1 MTGKRLKIRQTA
13 RGGILWLL
21 WVWLFWGFCGV
32 PRIFAGPWET
42 GGRQLAM
49 MGYALEPGVFVQ
61 VASQGHE
68 TVLEWYLGAGIAV
81 DQPDARGR
89 TALFAAVVQGRE
101 AVAVRLLRAGAD
113 PNRADPEGRTALMA
127 AVSRA
132 NPGLVEKL
140 IAAGA
145 DVAARD
151 AQGHAALHFA
161 LATRS
166 PSLVGRLLALAA
178 LPGGPCCE
186 GHDLIEHALDTG
198 DWAVAEPILRQ
209 SPPRDEWTRQSRRW
223 LAEALRR
230 QEKDRIRLLLG
241 KHRAV
246 PTPEGSKQPWL
257 AHALLDGAGGDFR
270 LLLECGA
277 NPQCRLQ
284 TPAERDFLERVA
296 PGTVRGYLA
305 KEPGMT
311 PLMLAAGL
319 GRIDALRLLLENGA
333 RRGTATQSKYR
344 LVALRFAAW
353 AQSPECIQALLEGA
367 PTPEQLRIE
376 ISLGAQRA
384 VLIKNGVRVDETRI
398 STGRPGYPTAQG
410 RFVVTDKD
418 PAHVSTIYK
427 VPMPFFMRLS
437 CQEFG
442 MHEGYAEEPFASHGC
457 IRLPPEVARRFYRDV
472 PVGTLV
478 SIGP

>member
-1 MTGKRLKIRQTA
+1 MSGKRLKRRETG
-13 RGGILWLL
+13 RGWRMRFL
-21 WVWLFWGFCGV
+21 WVWLLVGCCGV
-32 PRIFAGPWET
+32 QPIFAGPWET
-42 GGRQLAM
+42 GGKQLEM
-49 MGYALEPGVFVQ
+49 MGYALESEVFVG
-61 VASQGHE
+61 VAAQGHAP
-68 TVLEWYLGAGIAV
+68 VVEWYLGAGIAV
-81 DQPDARGR
+81 DQPNSRGR
-89 TALFAAVVQGRE
+89 TALFAAVAQGQA
-101 AVAVRLLRAGAD
+101 AVAARLLRAGAD
-113 PNRADPEGRTALMA
+113 PNRPDPDGRTPLMA
-127 AVSRA
+127 AVAREDQ
-132 NPGLVEKL
+132 GLVEQL

-145 DVAARD
+145 DAAARD
-151 AQGHAALHFA
+151 IHGHAALHFA
-161 LATRS
+161 LAIRS
-166 PSLVGRLLALAA
+166 AQLVARLFPLAA

-186 GHDLIEHALDTG
+186 GHDLVEHALETG
-198 DWAVAEPILRQ
+198 DWALAEPILRQ
-209 SPPRDEWTRQSRRW
+209 SPPRTEWTRQSRRW
-223 LAEALRR
+223 LGEALRR

-246 PTPEGSKQPWL
+246 PSPEGSKQPWL
-257 AHALLDGAGGDFR
+257 AHALLDAADGALR

-277 NPQCRLQ
+277 DPQCRLQ
-284 TPAERDFLERVA
+284 TPAEPAFLERIA
-296 PGTVRGYLA
+296 PSTVRGYLG

-319 GRIDALRLLLENGA
+319 GRLDALRLLLENGA
-333 RRGTATQSKYR
+333 RPGTATQSKYR

-367 PTPEQLRIE
+367 PRPDLLRVE

-384 VLIKNGVRVDETRI
+384 VLIKNGVEVCSTGI

-418 PAHVSTIYK
+418 PSHVSTIYK

-442 MHEGYAEEPFASHGC
+442 MHEGYAALPFASHGC
-457 IRLPPEVARRFYRDV
+457 IRLPAEAARRFYREV

>member
-1 MTGKRLKIRQTA
+1 MNGERLKRREKA
-13 RGGILWLL
+13 RAWRAWLL
-21 WVWLFWGFCGV
+21 WGLVILGCCGGG
-32 PRIFAGPWET
+32 RIFAGPWET
-42 GGRQLAM
+42 GGRQLEM
-49 MGYALEPGVFVQ
+49 LGYALAPEVFVR
-61 VASQGHE
+61 VASQGHAP
-68 TVLEWYLGAGIAV
+68 VLEWYLGAGIAV
-81 DQPDARGR
+81 DQHDARGR
-89 TALFAAVVQGRE
+89 TALFAAVVNGQE
-101 AVAVRLLRAGAD
+101 AVAARLLRAGAD

-132 NPGLVEKL
+132 SPGLVEQL

-151 AQGHAALHFA
+151 AQGHSALHFA
-161 LATRS
+161 LANRS
-166 PSLVGRLLALAA
+166 ARMAARLLALGA

-186 GHDLIEHALDTG
+186 GHDLVEHALETG
-198 DWAVAEPILRQ
+198 DWAMAEPILRQ
-209 SPPRDEWTRQSRRW
+209 SPPRTEWTRQSRLW

-257 AHALLDGAGGDFR
+257 AHALLDGGSGDVR

-277 NPQCRLQ
+277 DPQCRLQ
-284 TPAERDFLERVA
+284 TPAEPAFLERVA
-296 PGTVRGYLA
+296 PSTVRGYLA

-319 GRIDALRLLLENGA
+319 GRTDALRLLLEKGA
-333 RRGTATQSKYR
+333 RRGTATQSRYR

-367 PTPEQLRIE
+367 PAPEQLRIE

-457 IRLPPEVARRFYRDV
+457 IRLPPEAARRFYREA